1 MKDEIE
7 SCVECHPITKKSVC
21 GGALSFL
28 SIDEKRRRK
37 EKEDRRWI
45 DISLSTTA
53 D

>member
-1 MKDEIE
+1 
-7 SCVECHPITKKSVC
+7 VEFHATKKKSVF

-37 EKEDRRWI
+37 EEEDRRWI